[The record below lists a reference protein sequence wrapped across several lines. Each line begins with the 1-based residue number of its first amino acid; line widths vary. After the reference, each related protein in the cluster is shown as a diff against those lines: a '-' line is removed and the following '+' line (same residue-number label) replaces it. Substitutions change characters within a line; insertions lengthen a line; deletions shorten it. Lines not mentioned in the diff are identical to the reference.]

1 MSITNQTTS
10 LDGMVLYYPM
20 IEVWSGTVKVSR
32 EQDLAAAKANLP
44 PATIVSDGRKRLISQ
59 KPLRPFLA
67 VRKCVERLLGSH
79 GIRLLGGYAVPVS
92 ATAEIEAQLPELER
106 EFLEA
111 RADLV
116 SNLDRHFDDWVA
128 EMEEEFPGWGDMLRR
143 NRTDPLTVES
153 RCCFHVGC
161 IRAET
166 PDATTSAGAASR
178 FHAIANSALPTL
190 LQETADR
197 ADELL
202 TEFQGKVST
211 TQRAVT
217 AVRKLVDKLG
227 TFSFLDQR
235 VRPMVEVLEGQLNLL
250 PKTGPLNANATTMLF
265 WVVRQLADPQAM
277 LDHGEGQVTATM
289 GLPVSIGEFDLLSGV
304 PAAIDE
310 DLEETES
317 VPDSTPAQVTPASSV
332 DLSDALFD
340 VAF

>member
-32 EQDLAAAKANLP
+32 EQDLAAAKADLP
-44 PATIVSDGRKRLISQ
+44 PADLVSDGRKRLISQ
-59 KPLRPFLA
+59 EPLRPFLA
-67 VRKCVERLLGSH
+67 IRKRVERQLGSH

-111 RADLV
+111 RADLIA
-116 SNLDRHFDDWVA
+116 NLDRHFGDW
-128 EMEEEFPGWGDMLRR
+128 EEAHPGWSDMLHRS
-143 NRTDPLTVES
+143 RTDPLTVES

-202 TEFQGKVST
+202 TEFKGKVST

-235 VRPMVEVLEGQLNLL
+235 VRPMVDVLEGQLNVL

-289 GLPVSIGEFDLLSGV
+289 GLPVCIGELDLLSGM

-310 DLEETES
+310 NPDEANS

-340 VAF
+340 AAF